1 MARKNLTTF
10 FTDITFFGS
19 CSSEELNF
27 LLIYSQGA
35 GISALH
41 LYKKPHTYRCSHH
54 IRKTAAK
61 NTNGRVFLI
70 EDSPQEIA
78 DSTRL
83 TL

>member
-1 MARKNLTTF
+1 MKNVPTL
-10 FTDITFFGS
+10 FTNINLFGS
-19 CSSEELNF
+19 CSSEKLKIF
-27 LLIYSQGA
+27 LIYSQAA
-35 GISALH
+35 GISPLH
-41 LYKKPHTYRCSHH
+41 LYKTPLTYRCSHH